1 VESVGGR
8 CGRLQDG
15 CVVCVAEVLVV
26 VQYSVLVVTGGCT
39 GVWWC
44 EGGMY
49 RVVGSSVCG
58 GSSGPVVSAGHAGV
72 DVGASAGLEVVD
84 GFCCLG
90 GVLGVVF
97 GDASAAVEARF
108 RVGWSSWC
116 HCLPVGICHWLGEAG
131 CVAAVCEVVCYMEV
145 GPGLWETKV
154 RWRFGEQRWECL
166 VS

>member
-26 VQYSVLVVTGGCT
+26 VQCSVLVVTGGCT

-49 RVVGSSVCG
+49 RVVGSFVCG

-72 DVGASAGLEVVD
+72 DVGASADLEVVD

-90 GVLGVVF
+90 GVLGVD
-97 GDASAAVEARF
+97 GGAGAAVLNFFSNKQLSKA
-108 RVGWSSWC
+108 
-116 HCLPVGICHWLGEAG
+116 L
-131 CVAAVCEVVCYMEV
+131 
-145 GPGLWETKV
+145 
-154 RWRFGEQRWECL
+154 
-166 VS
+166 